1 MLLVVP
7 GRGGP
12 PLRFATTTAARL
24 RSAPRLGLFDDLKYQ
39 LSNADEG
46 SRPARDLVE
55 NPIAL
60 AYLLVLA
67 AMAGGLAWLALQDSR
82 NAARREASLLEM
94 QDAAEM
100 LREQG
105 KLEEAAELERDLGL
119 QRQPKE
125 PTKPKPRGLAADPY
139 GMDEDGGNRFERR
152 QGRAARKAKKD
163 KKTKRRKTR

>member
-1 MLLVVP
+1 M
-7 GRGGP
+7 
-12 PLRFATTTAARL
+12 RFATTMGAARL
-24 RSAPRLGLFDDLKYQ
+24 RSATPRLDLVDELRYQ

-46 SRPARDLVE
+46 TRPARDLVE
-55 NPIAL
+55 NPIAF

-94 QDAAEM
+94 QDAADM

-105 KLEEAAELERDLGL
+105 RLQEAAVLEQDLTK

-125 PTKPKPRGLAADPY
+125 PKPEPKPRGIAADPY
-139 GMDEDGGNRFERR
+139 SLDEDGNRFQRR
-152 QGRAARKAKKD
+152 QGRAARRAKKE
-163 KKTKRRKTR
+163 KKRRRSR